1 MKFDQLVEQALRTTI
16 KESAV
21 YPEYPGMTPVE
32 VARKRD
38 AIDRKKFKLQI
49 QAEQPEKLKFFLK
62 PGETVEPLT
71 PEEEEFMTAT
81 APIANIN
88 TKVSRTPDQ
97 ERLRSREINA

>member
-1 MKFDQLVEQALRTTI
+1 MKFDQLVEQALKSTI

-38 AIDRKKFKLQI
+38 EIDRKKFKLQI
-49 QAEQPEKLKFFLK
+49 QTEQPEKLKFFLK

-71 PEEEEFMTAT
+71 PEEEEFLTAT
-81 APIANIN
+81 TPVANIN
-88 TKVSRTPDQ
+88 TKVQRTPDQ

>member
-1 MKFDQLVEQALRTTI
+1 MQRFRRHGELYKKDLLSMKVVIF
-16 KESAV
+16 
-21 YPEYPGMTPVE
+21 
-32 VARKRD
+32 
-38 AIDRKKFKLQI
+38 KFKLQI
-49 QAEQPEKLKFFLK
+49 QAEQPEKRKFFLT

-71 PEEEEFMTAT
+71 PEEEEFMSAT

>member
-1 MKFDQLVEQALRTTI
+1 MKFDQLVEQALKNTI

-38 AIDRKKFKLQI
+38 AIDRKQFKLQI
-49 QAEQPEKLKFFLK
+49 QAEQPHNLQFFLK

-71 PEEEEFMTAT
+71 PEEEEFMAAT
-81 APIANIN
+81 TPIANIN
-88 TKVSRTPDQ
+88 TKVRRTPDQ
-97 ERLRSREINA
+97 ERFRSREINA